1 MVNNCRVCKFW
12 NQAAITFFMQT
23 PQKEENQDIVSI
35 KNFNPDPNKFQKINS
50 PRSLKAIDNLG
61 YQQQEFLV
69 KQINEFEQ
77 EALNIKACQHIDP
90 DLYIKERYQ
99 QYEMKRQE
107 KIRLVSQERNKII
120 KQEEKENEYR
130 SRYSQTFHINSGSKT
145 HNVSLTQESFLER
158 GSKELWHIK
167 SKNQKDIEFL
177 YDKQMLREEIE
188 QKNLLAEQ
196 RLQEIQLNQQIKQNQ
211 KQIIEQERQKSIHQK
226 KDTDQQIRLVV
237 AKQIIAQQE
246 KDDARVK
253 SLSSEKLKQMNEIK
267 QTNEIKRQQTYVNK
281 LENEYNN
288 QRCKTENYNRKS
300 KQEFKQVIEKK
311 KQIEFERQ
319 QKIMQAEEERQK
331 IEEKIQQL
339 RAEKQM
345 YLMILDEQIGEKDKT
360 SSKRKKQIDSQRN
373 TYLQERRAN
382 SELRQASIY
391 QSINTRHELIKKKR
405 QSELASKSREADK
418 RLEKIEMQEEERVR
432 QMQEELEKRQE
443 YAQQK
448 TQQIQ
453 HIKQQKRKQEH
464 QNMLFKEQYAEQVRQ
479 QKIQQDLMKLQVKS
493 QIKQESARENIDRI
507 QMLHTKK
514 LQHIRQKISMDDEK
528 YNQLLLEKEELQRV
542 KENIQRSLEK
552 QKQSANYQYKKA
564 LRAFRRKDTLGLEK
578 SLQENSVCNIT
589 SYEGFDDDSNFYD
602 NHTTKNANFSQ
613 ESSGFSKTKQSRSI
627 HNSNEAH
634 SLQNNQQPVSTT
646 NKKNK
651 TIGFCQTQYNSPRSK
666 CTQIQQSQNKQI
678 YDFYNE
684 DNNKAYNKTLYV
696 NNYQS
701 QNSSPIQ
708 PIQDSNQE
716 QSKNKNQQISN
727 RSSQNQSPIPEKYRL
742 NPLSNESL
750 TAQTRFNKIYKS
762 NQNSPRKSDEQV
774 DLINRQAPYF
784 QKKNKRLQNQKQ
796 RSPDQFQQNIFS
808 NTPKVSVLQQ
818 QKRADGD
825 ISNHSKII
833 KLDKLKQFEG
843 YLNQS
848 NQNFQPQKN
857 TEEKNHKSIKTETT
871 IEVSEN
877 DYNNQAQIQGRNTG
891 SNIKRAS
898 NRYRE
903 NDDIKQKQSKRS
915 VDKNNQEKY
924 ESIIISNYTINKSSN
939 IQDNSNKIDNQ
950 KQSIDT
956 DKQLEQKQN
965 KQNTQIDQQNRNLL
979 NPERVD
985 DEPTVRQSIQYDIF
999 NGNGKQKIKKNQN
1012 LKDEKTDMQFQET
1025 QFSQHFGNVIQNGT
1039 ESRRGSQQ
1047 YNIKQSQNS
1056 LSLMQENNI
1065 PQYVILADQNSPE
1078 KQEPIQKAQNK
1089 VDERQHNSE
1098 IKNDKIKIKESS
1110 NKN

>member
-1 MVNNCRVCKFW
+1 MIF
-12 NQAAITFFMQT
+12 
-23 PQKEENQDIVSI
+23 I
-35 KNFNPDPNKFQKINS
+35 KLFARKFQQQSMLISLFYYKNIFS

-61 YQQQEFLV
+61 YKQQEFLI
-69 KQINEFEQ
+69 KQINEFEE
-77 EALNIKACQHIDP
+77 EAINFKAQQHLDP
-90 DLYIKERYQ
+90 DIYIKERYQ

-145 HNVSLTQESFLER
+145 HNISLTQESFLER

-177 YDKQMLREEIE
+177 YDKQMLWEELE

-211 KQIIEQERQKSIHQK
+211 KQVIEQERQKSIHQK
-226 KDTDQQIRLVV
+226 KDTDQQIRLAV

-253 SLSSEKLKQMNEIK
+253 SLSSEKLKQINEIK

-281 LENEYNN
+281 LENQYNN

-300 KQEFKQVIEKK
+300 KQEFKQVMEKR

-339 RAEKQM
+339 KAEKQI
-345 YLMILDEQIGEKDKT
+345 YLMMLDEQIGEKDKT
-360 SSKRKKQIDSQRN
+360 SSKRKKQIDNQRYN
-373 TYLQERRAN
+373 YLQERRAN

-391 QSINTRHELIKKKR
+391 QSINTRHELMKKKR

-418 RLEKIEMQEEERVR
+418 RLEKIEMEEEERVR

-443 YAQQK
+443 SAQQK
-448 TQQIQ
+448 TQQLQ
-453 HIKQQKRKQEH
+453 HLKQQKRKQEH
-464 QNMLFKEQYAEQVRQ
+464 QNMLLKEQYAEQVRQ
-479 QKIQQDLMKLQVKS
+479 QKIQQDLMKLQIKS

-507 QMLHTKK
+507 QTLKTKK
-514 LQHIRQKISMDDEK
+514 LQNIRQKISMDDEK
-528 YNQLLLEKEELQRV
+528 YNQLLLEKEELQRI
-542 KENIQRSLEK
+542 KENIQRSLDK

-589 SYEGFDDDSNFYD
+589 SYEGFDEDSNFYD
-602 NHTTKNANFSQ
+602 NQTTKNANFSQ
-613 ESSGFSKTKQSRSI
+613 ESSGFSKAKQNRSI
-627 HNSNEAH
+627 YNSNDTQ
-634 SLQNNQQPVSTT
+634 SIQNNQLPISTT

-651 TIGFCQTQYNSPRSK
+651 TIGFCQTQYNSPKSN
-666 CTQIQQSQNKQI
+666 QIQKSQNKQV

-684 DNNKAYNKTLYV
+684 DSCKTQNKTIQV
-696 NNYQS
+696 NSCQNQNQS
-701 QNSSPIQ
+701 PSQTL
-708 PIQDSNQE
+708 DSKQE
-716 QSKNKNQQISN
+716 QSKNKNQLFIN
-727 RSSQNQSPIPEKYRL
+727 RQSQNQSPIPDKYRL

-750 TAQTRFNKIYKS
+750 TVQTRFNKIYKS
-762 NQNSPRKSDEQV
+762 NQNSPRKNDEQI
-774 DLINRQAPYF
+774 DLINKQAPYF
-784 QKKNKRLQNQKQ
+784 QRKNKRLQNQKQ
-796 RSPDQFQQNIFS
+796 GSPDSFQQNIFS

-818 QKRADGD
+818 KRAEGD
-825 ISNHSKII
+825 ISTHSKII

-848 NQNFQPQKN
+848 NQNFQPLKN

-877 DYNNQAQIQGRNTG
+877 DYSQAQIQGRNTG
-891 SNIKRAS
+891 SNTKRAS
-898 NRYRE
+898 NRYKE
-903 NDDIKQKQSKRS
+903 NDDKQSKRS
-915 VDKNNQEKY
+915 GERCNQEKY
-924 ESIIISNYTINKSSN
+924 ESIVISNYTINKQQN
-939 IQDNSNKIDNQ
+939 FQDNSNKID
-950 KQSIDT
+950 KSKSSIDT
-956 DKQLEQKQN
+956 DKQFNQTQY
-965 KQNTQIDQQNRNLL
+965 KQNTQVDQQNRNLL

-985 DEPTVRQSIQYDIF
+985 DEPTVKQSIQYDIY
-999 NGNGKQKIKKNQN
+999 NGNGKQKIDPKKNKN

-1025 QFSQHFGNVIQNGT
+1025 QFSQNFGNIKSNSNY
-1039 ESRRGSQQ
+1039 SRRESQQ

-1056 LSLMQENNI
+1056 LNLMQENNI
-1065 PQYVILADQNSPE
+1065 PQYVILADQNSPD
-1078 KQEPIQKAQNK
+1078 KQEPSQKVQSNVNERQQNSEPKKDKIQNNESQNK
-1089 VDERQHNSE
+1089 H
-1098 IKNDKIKIKESS
+1098 
-1110 NKN
+1110 

>member
-1 MVNNCRVCKFW
+1 
-12 NQAAITFFMQT
+12 MQT
-23 PQKEENQDIVSI
+23 PQKEENEDIVTI

-61 YQQQEFLV
+61 YKQQEFLV
-69 KQINEFEQ
+69 KQINEFAE
-77 EALNIKACQHIDP
+77 ETLNVKAQQHIDP
-90 DLYIKERYQ
+90 DIYIKERYQ

-167 SKNQKDIEFL
+167 TKNQKDIEFL

-253 SLSSEKLKQMNEIK
+253 SLSSEKLKQINEIK
-267 QTNEIKRQQTYVNK
+267 QTNEIRRQQTYVTK

-300 KQEFKQVIEKK
+300 KQEFKQVIEKR

-339 RAEKQM
+339 RAERQM

-360 SSKRKKQIDSQRN
+360 SSKRKQQLDCQKN
-373 TYLQERRAN
+373 TYLQERRTN

-391 QSINTRHELIKKKR
+391 QSINTRNELIKKKR
-405 QSELASKSREADK
+405 QSELASKSKEADK

-443 YAQQK
+443 CAQQK
-448 TQQIQ
+448 TQQLQ
-453 HIKQQKRKQEH
+453 HVKQQKRKQEH
-464 QNMLFKEQYAEQVRQ
+464 QNMLLKEQYAEYVRQ

-507 QMLHTKK
+507 QTLHTKK
-514 LQHIRQKISMDDEK
+514 LQNIRQKISLDDEK

-542 KENIQRSLEK
+542 KENIQRSLDK

-602 NHTTKNANFSQ
+602 NHTTKNVNFSQ
-613 ESSGFSKTKQSRSI
+613 ESSGFIKIKQSRSI

-634 SLQNNQQPVSTT
+634 SIQNKQQPVSTS

-651 TIGFCQTQYNSPRSK
+651 TIRFCQTQYNSPRGK
-666 CTQIQQSQNKQI
+666 CSQIQQSQNKQT
-678 YDFYNE
+678 YDFNNE
-684 DNNKAYNKTLYV
+684 DNSKTQNKTLDI

-701 QNSSPIQ
+701 QNPSPTNL
-708 PIQDSNQE
+708 DSNQE
-716 QSKNKNQQISN
+716 QSKNRNQQVS
-727 RSSQNQSPIPEKYRL
+727 SHASQNQSPIPEKYRL

-762 NQNSPRKSDEQV
+762 NQNSARKSDEQI
-774 DLINRQAPYF
+774 DSINKQAPYF
-784 QKKNKRLQNQKQ
+784 QRKNRRLQNQKQ
-796 RSPDQFQQNIFS
+796 RSPEQFQQNIFS

-818 QKRADGD
+818 KRAEGD
-825 ISNHSKII
+825 ISTHSKII

-848 NQNFQPQKN
+848 NQNAQPSKN
-857 TEEKNHKSIKTETT
+857 IEEKNHKSIKTETT

-877 DYNNQAQIQGRNTG
+877 DYSQAQIQGINTG
-891 SNIKRAS
+891 SHTKRVS
-898 NRYRE
+898 NRYKE
-903 NDDIKQKQSKRS
+903 NDDLKQKQSKRS
-915 VDKNNQEKY
+915 VEKHNQEKY

-939 IQDNSNKIDNQ
+939 VQDNSNKID
-950 KQSIDT
+950 KSKYSIDT
-956 DKQLEQKQN
+956 EKQQEQKQN
-965 KQNTQIDQQNRNLL
+965 QQNTQIDQQNTNLL

-985 DEPTVRQSIQYDIF
+985 DEPTVKQSIQYDIY
-999 NGNGKQKIKKNQN
+999 NRKGKQKIASKKGQN

-1025 QFSQHFGNVIQNGT
+1025 QFSQHFGNIKSNSND
-1039 ESRRGSQQ
+1039 SRRGSQQ

-1078 KQEPIQKAQNK
+1078 KQKPAKKVQNK
-1089 VDERQHNSE
+1089 VNEAQQSPE
-1098 IKNDKIKIKESS
+1098 PKKEKIQNKESL
-1110 NKN
+1110 NKK